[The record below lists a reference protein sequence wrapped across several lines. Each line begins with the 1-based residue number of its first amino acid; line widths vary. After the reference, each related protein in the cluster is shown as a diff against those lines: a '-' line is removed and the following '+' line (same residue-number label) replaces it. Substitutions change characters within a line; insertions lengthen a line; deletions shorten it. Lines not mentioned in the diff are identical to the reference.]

1 MKKSELFS
9 IIYAALAGLVL
20 QACFLSADCQT
31 GYRRLPKA
39 QFNTYSS
46 GAFSSGPSVGAG
58 GPSRLTPSAPGI
70 QSTPGLH
77 ITKGESRT
85 AQNYADPYN
94 PGEEKL
100 NMQWVRW
107 PREKMPLLI
116 WISPGLELPK
126 MPFDQLQET
135 RVEQVYKMF
144 ASGYPLDQL
153 PVAKGWSPDANYAV
167 ASGIEKWRVFQQEG
181 LLSFGFTNNPYD
193 AHVVVFFTDNFQG
206 TTGPGGI
213 IVGANTCAQLFTP
226 EQLVDPRFKQKP
238 VVMEFSMSV
247 NHEPGRLEGAAAHE
261 FGHALGIK
269 AHSPYREDLMYVDR
283 VVNDLSEGDKATLR
297 LLYRAKTPYLM

>member
-1 MKKSELFS
+1 MKKSGFLS
-9 IIYAALAGLVL
+9 LIYTTLVCLVL
-20 QACFLSADCQT
+20 QAGYLPADCQS

-46 GAFSSGPSVGAG
+46 GAPSSGSSVG
-58 GPSRLTPSAPGI
+58 GPSRLSPSAPGI

-153 PVAKGWSPDANYAV
+153 PVAKGWKLRGCLGHRKM
-167 ASGIEKWRVFQQEG
+167 AS
-181 LLSFGFTNNPYD
+181 LSTRR
-193 AHVVVFFTDNFQG
+193 
-206 TTGPGGI
+206 I
-213 IVGANTCAQLFTP
+213 AQL
-226 EQLVDPRFKQKP
+226 
-238 VVMEFSMSV
+238 
-247 NHEPGRLEGAAAHE
+247 RLHQQP
-261 FGHALGIK
+261 L
-269 AHSPYREDLMYVDR
+269 
-283 VVNDLSEGDKATLR
+283 
-297 LLYRAKTPYLM
+297 